1 MTRIVLAIAG
11 AAAVLCF
18 EAPSSRAQ
26 TYGDAPWCAVIEIGE
41 GEVQWQ
47 CVYQTVEQ
55 CAPNV
60 VAGNRGFC
68 NHNPY
73 YVPAA
78 AAPPSQAK
86 HHVRHHSQKHSR
98 NNQHPHARA

>member
-11 AAAVLCF
+11 AAAVLCC
-18 EAPSSRAQ
+18 EAPSSQAQ
-26 TYGDAPWCAVIEIGE
+26 TYGNAPWCAVIELGQ

-60 VAGNRGFC
+60 IAGNRGFC
-68 NHNPY
+68 NLNPY
-73 YVPAA
+73 NVPLQ
-78 AAPPSQAK
+78 AAPPASVK
-86 HHVRHHSQKHSR
+86 HHVRRQVHHHSSQR
-98 NNQHPHARA
+98 